1 MKTVQTQQMLG
12 WTTRLQ
18 PKPTRKPETIF
29 EAVGAKSDLKSLF
42 FLGSLR
48 QKNSAK
54 LMAQK
59 T

>member
-48 QKNSAK
+48 QKTQQN
-54 LMAQK
+54 
-59 T
+59 